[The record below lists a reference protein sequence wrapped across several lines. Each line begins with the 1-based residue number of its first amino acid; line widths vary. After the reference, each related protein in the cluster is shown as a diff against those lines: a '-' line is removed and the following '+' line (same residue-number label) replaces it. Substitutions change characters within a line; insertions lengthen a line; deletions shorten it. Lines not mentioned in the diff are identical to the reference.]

1 MISSRSRI
9 TAIPVLAAAGLVSS
23 LPFALKAA
31 AFQADASP
39 EAAATNPFAD
49 LGLPELTLNATAD
62 GFEGIPESIEA
73 GRYVVT
79 MGGEAGENDFV
90 LGGLFVQ
97 LPEGVTVDDAM
108 AQMAESE
115 MGYPAVFYES
125 RLAGGKPAFPMAGEA
140 SASSVIDLPAGEWVV
155 IDPSGGRAP
164 LAFTATGEM
173 PADLVEPES
182 NVTLE
187 MGEMYFKV
195 TDGAF
200 VAGQNIIELFNAGA
214 QPHFAEIMMMPD
226 GTTNDNIAASIAV
239 EMGAT
244 PEAEP
249 VGFEQAMPVAYLAEQ
264 STDVTSW
271 SPVTLEPGTYAL
283 LCFVADPE
291 TGMPHA
297 MMGMHDVFVVE

>member
-1 MISSRSRI
+1 MISNRTRI
-9 TAIPVLAAAGLVSS
+9 TAVPALVATGLVAS
-23 LPFALKAA
+23 LPFSLKALA
-31 AFQADASP
+31 QDASP
-39 EAAATNPFAD
+39 EATAVSNPFAD
-49 LGLPELTLNATAD
+49 LGLPELKLNVTAD
-62 GFEGIPESIEA
+62 GYEGIEESIEA

-79 MGGEAGENDFV
+79 MGGEAGPEDFI

-97 LPEGVTVDDAM
+97 LPEGVTMDDVA

-115 MGYPAVFYES
+115 MGYPPVFYES
-125 RLAGGKPAFPMAGEA
+125 VLAGGKPAFAAMGEM
-140 SASSVIDLPAGEWVV
+140 SSVSVIDLTPGDWLVLDSMMV
-155 IDPSGGRAP
+155 RAP
-164 LAFTATGEM
+164 LAFTVTGEM
-173 PADLVEPES
+173 PADLAAPES

-200 VAGQNIIELFNAGA
+200 TAGENIIELVNAGA
-214 QPHFAEIMMMPD
+214 QPHFAEIMKVPD
-226 GTTNDNIAASIAV
+226 GTENANIAAAITV
-239 EMGAT
+239 EMGGT

-264 STDVTSW
+264 STGVTSW
-271 SPVTLEPGTYAL
+271 SPVTLESGTYAL